1 MNSKT
6 KTSRPST
13 EHQNYEFSTK
23 RQTLP
28 SFNSIPSRRPN
39 VQIQASNLFTDKN
52 YNQTNLIGSPTHN
65 ALFATLNQIGN
76 TNTANFYS
84 RERGAGFLGFKR
96 VNKNK
101 QSTDKNLVSIGRN
114 LELKKR
120 ELQADKLNNK
130 VINLSPTHQRSVMPN
145 T

>member
-1 MNSKT
+1 MES
-6 KTSRPST
+6 
-13 EHQNYEFSTK
+13 
-23 RQTLP
+23 
-28 SFNSIPSRRPN
+28 
-39 VQIQASNLFTDKN
+39 SNLFTDKN
-52 YNQTNLIGSPTHN
+52 YNQTNLVGSPTHN

-96 VNKNK
+96 VGKGK

-120 ELQADKLNNK
+120 ELQAEKSNNK
-130 VINLSPTHQRSVMPN
+130 VIDLSPTNRRSVTVFNLITNRKLN
-145 T
+145 TFHLIPSPTNF